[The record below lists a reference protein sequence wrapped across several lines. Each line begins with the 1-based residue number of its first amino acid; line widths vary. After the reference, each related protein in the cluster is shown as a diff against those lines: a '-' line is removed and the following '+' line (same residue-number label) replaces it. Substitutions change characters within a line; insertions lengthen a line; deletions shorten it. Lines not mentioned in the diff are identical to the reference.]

1 MTLYTIKYPE
11 CDISFFTFLQ
21 SRALYA
27 ADLML
32 EWVNRESGNGKV
44 MEPRLL
50 EVNFIPDCVRAC
62 KYHPDFFN
70 HVFEVLFFDQNSRS
84 KDLPV
89 TQLL

>member
-1 MTLYTIKYPE
+1 M
-11 CDISFFTFLQ
+11 
-21 SRALYA
+21 YA

-32 EWVNRESGNGKV
+32 EWVNGESETGKILQ
-44 MEPRLL
+44 PRLL

-70 HVFEVLFFDQNSRS
+70 HVFEVLFLDENCRS

-89 TQLL
+89 TRLV

>member
-1 MTLYTIKYPE
+1 M
-11 CDISFFTFLQ
+11 
-21 SRALYA
+21 YA

-32 EWVNRESGNGKV
+32 EWTNGESETGKT
-44 MEPRLL
+44 MQPRLL

-70 HVFEVLFFDQNSRS
+70 HVFEVLFLDEHCRS

-89 TQLL
+89 TRLL

>member
-1 MTLYTIKYPE
+1 M
-11 CDISFFTFLQ
+11 
-21 SRALYA
+21 YA

-32 EWVNRESGNGKV
+32 EWVNGDSDTEKR

-50 EVNFIPDCVRAC
+50 EVNFTPDCVRAC
-62 KYHPDFFN
+62 KYHPNFFN
-70 HVFEVLFFDQNSRS
+70 HVFEVLFLDDYSRS

>member
-1 MTLYTIKYPE
+1 M
-11 CDISFFTFLQ
+11 Q

-32 EWVNRESGNGKV
+32 EWVNQESVNGKV

-70 HVFEVLFFDQNSRS
+70 HVFETLFLDENYRS

>member
-1 MTLYTIKYPE
+1 MIVTSNILVIWLF
-11 CDISFFTFLQ
+11 CLLLQ

-32 EWVNRESGNGKV
+32 EWVNRESDNGKV

-70 HVFEVLFFDQNSRS
+70 HVFEVLFLDQNSRS